1 MPHYS
6 FKNQLLYVLSPVL
19 LIALTSCGGSQ
30 STSTPSASVQPS
42 IAPSPT
48 NPIVSSPTVSS
59 PTAAPSVAASPTVDS
74 SRAVSLEN
82 GRVTFTLPEGFT
94 PMTTEEINLKFPP
107 RGGNRPQYVY
117 ANADR
122 NVAIA
127 VTFSPAKVTPQ
138 QLPELQQV
146 IRKSVGQAFPTA
158 EWKTE
163 EMTTI
168 NNTPWAHLAFISQA
182 IDTKIYND
190 AYFTSLDGKM
200 LGINFN
206 STVAQYEANRAELQK
221 TRDSIVIKPL

>member
-1 MPHYS
+1 
-6 FKNQLLYVLSPVL
+6 
-19 LIALTSCGGSQ
+19 
-30 STSTPSASVQPS
+30 
-42 IAPSPT
+42 
-48 NPIVSSPTVSS
+48 
-59 PTAAPSVAASPTVDS
+59 
-74 SRAVSLEN
+74 
-82 GRVTFTLPEGFT
+82 
-94 PMTTEEINLKFPP
+94 MTTEEINFKFPQ
-107 RGGNRPQYVY
+107 RGGNQPQYAY

-127 VTFSPAKVTPQ
+127 VTFSSARVTPQ

-146 IRKSVGQAFPTA
+146 IRKSIGQAFPTA
-158 EWKTE
+158 EWKSE

-206 STVAQYEANRAELQK
+206 STVEQYERNHSELQK
-221 TRDSIVIKPL
+221 TRDSIVVKPL